1 MDYSRLIQE
10 TRKYPG
16 KTDAEIVAAL
26 NEPIVRRQKVTTD
39 QIMYEAY
46 NINLYPKVVA
56 IAIDATQ
63 PVELRA
69 FAQSLLDI
77 AKNMPDLDTLSPAGE
92 TMLNT
97 LVQYQLITEE
107 QAQKFRD
114 MGIISSTSI
123 AKKAGLGVVTVGD
136 IEAAREWQELEEQL
150 QPMRDRLEVAYWQ
163 AKQRLE
169 SAPVPEWS
177 EIAEMF
183 S

>member
-1 MDYSRLIQE
+1 MDYRRLLDEIS
-10 TRKYPG
+10 KYPG
-16 KTDAEIVAAL
+16 TSDAEIVALL
-26 NEPIVRRQKVTTD
+26 NEPIVTRRKVTTTE
-39 QIMYEAY
+39 IMYEAY
-46 NINLYPKVVA
+46 NIGLYTK
-56 IAIDATQ
+56 IAGIVLDADQ

-69 FAQSLLDI
+69 FAQSLLNI
-77 AKNMPDLDTLSPAGE
+77 AQNMPDLDLLAPGSE
-92 TMLNT
+92 TMLGT
-97 LVQYQLITEE
+97 LVQYQLISGE

-114 MGIISSTSI
+114 MGIVSSTSI
-123 AKKAGLGVVTVGD
+123 AKKAGLGVVTVED

-150 QPMRDRLEVAYWQ
+150 QPLRDKLESAYWQ